1 MKQAKGK
8 GEDAK
13 VSVRNIRRKAKD
25 ELDALKSELGEDEK
39 AELRRVVISAD
50 VEGVTLR
57 WRPRPGME
65 VLPFRAPEGI
75 RMVRI
80 DRRSGRRVYGAWPTD
95 DPKAAVIWEAFKP
108 ESEPRRTIRKAEIV
122 ERALIHEGRK
132 HYFLVTFP
140 QEPGALRR
148 FLDDGAAVAGCDP
161 DQLGI
166 DVDPVVR
173 DRGHLVA
180 GRIESLPR
188 TEGEHDLVYGVH
200 VLEHVDDVGT
210 TLAAARGLLRP
221 GGQVQMLTP
230 AGDSDGLRFHG
241 ESWWML
247 EDPTHVRFFSEHSL
261 RRAAE
266 AAGLVDI
273 EIRRPVLDSLSADA
287 ASLVRRVRPAPR
299 PGGVLGSRPALALAA
314 ASAPAVALARTVR
327 PGLRTTLHL
336 LARAPQG
343 R

>member
-1 MKQAKGK
+1 M
-8 GEDAK
+8 
-13 VSVRNIRRKAKD
+13 
-25 ELDALKSELGEDEK
+25 
-39 AELRRVVISAD
+39 
-50 VEGVTLR
+50 
-57 WRPRPGME
+57 RPRPIGGGTLDE
-65 VLPFRAPEGI
+65 CPRCGHLFRDLASCPARHRDLAYGGDAALDRI
-75 RMVRI
+75 RLALTHRQI
-80 DRRSGRRVYGAWPTD
+80 RRGYGAPG
-95 DPKAAVIWEAFKP
+95 PASVF
-108 ESEPRRTIRKAEIV
+108 EIGFGAG
-122 ERALIHEGRK
+122 AL
-132 HYFLVTFP
+132 
-140 QEPGALRR
+140 LRR

-180 GRIESLPR
+180 GGIESLPR

-273 EIRRPVLDSLSADA
+273 EIRRSVLDSLSADA

>member
-1 MKQAKGK
+1 MCGAPVRGQA
-8 GEDAK
+8 
-13 VSVRNIRRKAKD
+13 
-25 ELDALKSELGEDEK
+25 
-39 AELRRVVISAD
+39 LRGGCV
-50 VEGVTLR
+50 
-57 WRPRPGME
+57 
-65 VLPFRAPEGI
+65 
-75 RMVRI
+75 
-80 DRRSGRRVYGAWPTD
+80 
-95 DPKAAVIWEAFKP
+95 
-108 ESEPRRTIRKAEIV
+108 V
-122 ERALIHEGRK
+122 ERCERCGHLERDLERCPAHHRDLAYGG
-132 HYFLVTFP
+132 
-140 QEPGALRR
+140 EPTLDRIRLDLTYRELLRDGVPSRVFEVGFGAGSMLRR